1 MPSTSVW
8 DLVQGSD
15 SIKYQ
20 VNSGDFHH
28 DSIKVVAFARL
39 YNRLGYREQLITADE
54 VRLRTCSSLAEK
66 RSLIDRH

>member
-1 MPSTSVW
+1 M
-8 DLVQGSD
+8 
-15 SIKYQ
+15 
-20 VNSGDFHH
+20 